1 MFSIN
6 IIYARL
12 VRTVQFADSIFFMA
26 KTLSQQNI
34 CALGFDPGLAA
45 TGYAVVEALIK
56 GGNLSDWGSIK
67 TSSKKSLQLRLQEI
81 YLEIDGLINKWSPS
95 LLVIEDVYVLDK
107 FPKAAIQ
114 LGEVV
119 GVILLA
125 AQNNM
130 VETLRIRP
138 TEVKNCLT
146 GNGRASKINVS
157 DSVKRIFSIKKDIKP
172 DHASD
177 AAALALVGLSR
188 KGYFNF

>member
-1 MFSIN
+1 VFSIN
-6 IIYARL
+6 IIYVRL
-12 VRTVQFADSIFFMA
+12 VRTDQFTDSIFFMT
-26 KTLSQQNI
+26 KTSSQKNI
-34 CALGFDPGLAA
+34 RALGIDPGLAS

-67 TSSKKSLQLRLQEI
+67 TSSKKTLPLRLQEI
-81 YLEIDGLINKWSPS
+81 YSEIDGLINKWSPS

-138 TEVKNCLT
+138 TEVKSCLT